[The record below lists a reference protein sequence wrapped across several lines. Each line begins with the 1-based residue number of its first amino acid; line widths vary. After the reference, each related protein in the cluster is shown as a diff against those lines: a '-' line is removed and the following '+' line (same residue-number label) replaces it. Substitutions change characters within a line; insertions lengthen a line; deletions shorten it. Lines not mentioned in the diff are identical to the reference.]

1 MVKAPHSGERFG
13 SVVKWNMLIFQSEH
27 DRAKYKG
34 IGKIP
39 QALNPQTG
47 VPNQSTLLRSIPV
60 VKSGKLSTY
69 QQEL

>member
-1 MVKAPHSGERFG
+1 
-13 SVVKWNMLIFQSEH
+13 MLIFQSEH

-60 VKSGKLSTY
+60 VKSGKLSTD